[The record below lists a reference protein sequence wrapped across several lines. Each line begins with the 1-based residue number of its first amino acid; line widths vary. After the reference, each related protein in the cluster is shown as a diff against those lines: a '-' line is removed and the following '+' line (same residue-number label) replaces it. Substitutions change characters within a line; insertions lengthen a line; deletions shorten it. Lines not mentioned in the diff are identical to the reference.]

1 VRHIYHFYLLYW
13 SILIRSYYGGGKLDM
28 KFEQSQKKLIIN
40 TVTLLFLLAGGN
52 VLAATTVSAT
62 ACFQSVQGKIA
73 WDYKGNKR
81 WSPSDINRLCR
92 GAERSR
98 EPAACFNRV
107 MHGRV
112 NYGGGTKWQWK
123 NALNLCK
130 GSKNANATISCFKSR
145 VQRGG
150 WQPAIKTCSQK
161 VTTLPPRRSPL
172 SPTTG
177 SSSSTKIVQ
186 VMARKLAFQIP
197 KDMQKRLLTIQWT
210 MKGKDGDGAKGR
222 EIHNMRFYQ
231 VVNLVN
237 GRGIK
242 MKKRIRR
249 GDPNLGFLGS
259 KSKKYQVRVAEKKR
273 KGAVRYG
280 DIIAL
285 RVSGYGW
292 LKYQKR
298 KRGLSLK
305 ANKVKKPNSGN
316 FIWQIR
322 GGKKGVKLLTG
333 MPFALYMLHE
343 KSEIIFCQRTRG
355 IDLGWYKKTKCGS
368 FMSKVSGKV
377 FGANGLLAGD
387 GYSGKAFKAAKNYV
401 CEAAVGAASTY
412 VVAQTGGTGATAVAV
427 AAPLAIKEC
436 NKL

>member
-1 VRHIYHFYLLYW
+1 
-13 SILIRSYYGGGKLDM
+13 M

-52 VLAATTVSAT
+52 VLAATTVSAA
-62 ACFQSVQGKIA
+62 ACFQSVQEKIA
-73 WDYKGNKR
+73 WNYKGNKR

-98 EPAACFNRV
+98 EPAVCFNRV
-107 MHGRV
+107 MHGQV

-123 NALNLCK
+123 NVLNLCK
-130 GSKNANATISCFKSR
+130 GSKNANATISCFKNR
-145 VQRGG
+145 VKRAG
-150 WQPAIKTCSQK
+150 WQSAIKTCSQK
-161 VTTLPPRRSPL
+161 VTTLPPRRSPP

-177 SSSSTKIVQ
+177 SSSSTKKVQ

-197 KDMQKRLLTIQWT
+197 KDMQKKLLTIQWT
-210 MKGKDGDGAKGR
+210 IKNKRRAKGQK
-222 EIHNMRFYQ
+222 ILSSQFYQ

-237 GRGIK
+237 DRGIK
-242 MKKRIRR
+242 KKKRWRK
-249 GDPNLGFLGS
+249 GDPDLGFIE
-259 KSKKYQVRVAEKKR
+259 KSRKTNIRVTRKKGNGE
-273 KGAVRYG
+273 VRYG
-280 DIIAL
+280 DIVAL

-298 KRGLSLK
+298 KHGLSLK
-305 ANKVKKPNSGN
+305 GHKVKKPNIYN
-316 FIWQIR
+316 FIWQVR
-322 GGKKGVKLLTG
+322 GGKQGTRLLTG

-343 KSEIIFCQRTRG
+343 KSEMIFCQRTSG

-368 FMSKVSGKV
+368 LMSKVSGKV

-412 VVAQTGGTGATAVAV
+412 VVAQTGGTGAAAVAV
-427 AAPLAIKEC
+427 AAPLAIKKC